1 MVIKASSRAQIDSL
15 IGDLGSDRAVTRET
29 AITRLTV
36 IGARALDRLMSLVG
50 NPAAEA
56 TARVAALRILE
67 ATGNAR
73 SLDAVL
79 HALDDPNSIVAA
91 AAAGAARAF
100 LRGPHGAAAVDRL
113 TALALDRQREEATRV
128 AAIRALSDL
137 EPSTVAPLFRAL
149 VLDPNTAIAAL
160 ASHPDDTAAKSEGTA
175 AWLATAIEGGLSVN
189 PETLRRSVSSAG
201 NSVSLALLHT
211 LIERLGERERVERP
225 QQRAAWTAARGAA
238 HAALAARGSRVA
250 LYDLRETLSTANEPL
265 PVDFLAALREVG
277 DPSCLEAVAAAY
289 SQMKD
294 EWWRGELVVV
304 FRNLAA
310 GAHIT
315 RRHAVMKRIAK
326 RWPAILDRL

>member
-15 IGDLGSDRAVTRET
+15 IADLGSDRAVTRESS
-29 AITRLTV
+29 ITRLTV

-67 ATGNAR
+67 AMGNAR

-79 HALDDPNSIVAA
+79 RALDDSNSTVAA

-100 LRGPHGAAAVDRL
+100 LRGAHGAAAVDRL
-113 TALALDRQREEATRV
+113 TAVALDRQREEAARM
-128 AAIRALSDL
+128 AAIGALSTL

-149 VLDPNTAIAAL
+149 VLDPNTTIAAL
-160 ASHPDDTAAKSEGTA
+160 ASHPEGAATTPEGTA
-175 AWLATAIEGGLSVN
+175 EWLATALEGGLSVN
-189 PETLRRSVSSAG
+189 PETLRRSVSTAG
-201 NSVSLALLHT
+201 NSVPLAVLHT
-211 LIERLGERERVERP
+211 LIERLGERERVEQP
-225 QQRAAWTAARGAA
+225 QQRSAWTAARGAA

-250 LYDLRETLSTANEPL
+250 LYDLRETLATASEPL
-265 PVDFLAALREVG
+265 PVDFLAALREIG
-277 DPSCLEAVAAAY
+277 DSSCLEAVAAAY
-289 SQMKD
+289 SRVKD

-310 GAHIT
+310 SAHLT
-315 RRHAVMKRIAK
+315 RRHVVMKRIAK